1 MLGAL
6 RAPRQ
11 NMIVF
16 ENKFDQSKPIGSLEP
31 NKHIELGG
39 SQILVGYQNGWVS
52 LYDFTSRSNIWWQA
66 IKGDLSA
73 AAMMDGR
80 TAVSSTD
87 GVLYFLDSKTGK
99 LIWQQKHQG
108 FVEKKPIK
116 ANCGIAVQTANEL
129 LYCFDQTSGKEVF
142 NTPLGGTTGRTTIRS
157 YSQIVSS
164 GNFLWLGSN
173 SGTLVKIDGSSGRI
187 IQKSNPAQV
196 GGKFK
201 SIVGEIVVGSD
212 YIIFGEYN
220 GNIQKVSKQ
229 TLKPLQ
235 SVSLGRLYDLASHNG
250 EILVSTKNHQ
260 LKSLSKSDLKEL
272 WTYQHDENISYLK
285 NVEGQ
290 WYGVGSRGSIVS
302 VDSKGK
308 QRWSDF
314 LETELRPEIFACG
327 SSVCFSSASSSLY
340 SYQR

>member
-1 MLGAL
+1 M
-6 RAPRQ
+6 
-11 NMIVF
+11 
-16 ENKFDQSKPIGSLEP
+16 
-31 NKHIELGG
+31 
-39 SQILVGYQNGWVS
+39 
-52 LYDFTSRSNIWWQA
+52 
-66 IKGDLSA
+66 
-73 AAMMDGR
+73 
-80 TAVSSTD
+80 
-87 GVLYFLDSKTGK
+87 
-99 LIWQQKHQG
+99 
-108 FVEKKPIK
+108 
-116 ANCGIAVQTANEL
+116 
-129 LYCFDQTSGKEVF
+129 
-142 NTPLGGTTGRTTIRS
+142 
-157 YSQIVSS
+157 
-164 GNFLWLGSN
+164 
-173 SGTLVKIDGSSGRI
+173 
-187 IQKSNPAQV
+187 
-196 GGKFK
+196 
-201 SIVGEIVVGSD
+201 
-212 YIIFGEYN
+212 
-220 GNIQKVSKQ
+220 
-229 TLKPLQ
+229 KPLQ